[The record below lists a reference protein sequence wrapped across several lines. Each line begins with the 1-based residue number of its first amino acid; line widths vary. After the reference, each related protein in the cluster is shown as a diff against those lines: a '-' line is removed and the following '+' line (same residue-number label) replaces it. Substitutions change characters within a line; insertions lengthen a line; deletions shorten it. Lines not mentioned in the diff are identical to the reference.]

1 MSLPRKRYLG
11 DGVYV
16 EFNPDFGAL
25 RLTTEDGYSATNTIV
40 LESEVWAALEEF
52 VSAVKAAAR

>member
-1 MSLPRKRYLG
+1 MSKQYLG

-16 EFNPDFGAL
+16 DHDPHFGI

-40 LESEVWAALEEF
+40 LEPEVFAALVEYAERLNQQEP
-52 VSAVKAAAR
+52 KP